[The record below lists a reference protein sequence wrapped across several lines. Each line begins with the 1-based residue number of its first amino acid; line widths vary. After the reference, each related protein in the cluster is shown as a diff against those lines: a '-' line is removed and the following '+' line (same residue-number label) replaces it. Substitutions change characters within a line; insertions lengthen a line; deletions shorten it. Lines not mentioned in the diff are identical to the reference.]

1 MSAHS
6 PLLSIHRKPNNLE
19 QCAVLY
25 TGCVPRRAPGASSTC
40 SLFTRKEVAIG
51 TVIVSSIRSVCVDG
65 CCVEASG
72 LSLLA
77 EQLSAFQGG
86 LCCLELLERTK

>member
-1 MSAHS
+1 MCTA
-6 PLLSIHRKPNNLE
+6 
-19 QCAVLY
+19 A
-25 TGCVPRRAPGASSTC
+25 RAEGQQYVQHV
-40 SLFTRKEVAIG
+40 RKEVAIG
-51 TVIVSSIRSVCVDG
+51 TVIVSSLRGVCVDG

-86 LCCLELLERTK
+86 LCCLELFREDQIKYAN